1 MEEARRADRIAAIL
15 LDCGAVELRPDK
27 PFTWASGW
35 LAPIYCDNRLTLS
48 FPEVRKEITKELAL
62 AARSFYTAAGA
73 VAGVATA
80 GIPQGSLLAD
90 ALNLP
95 FLYIRPKPKEHGKQ
109 NQVEGRIV
117 PNQPTIVVEDLVSTG
132 GSSIAAAKAL
142 QAEGGRVAGMLA
154 IFTYGF
160 EQAEEAFREEKLKL
174 VTLSNY
180 EALIRVAKDKGAVT
194 SEQLESLSL
203 WRRGPSVWGR

>member
-1 MEEARRADRIAAIL
+1 MEEARRADRIATIL

-27 PFTWASGW
+27 PFQWASGW

-80 GIPQGSLLAD
+80 GIPQGALLAD

-95 FLYIRPKPKEHGKQ
+95 FLYIRPKPKDHGKQ

-132 GSSIAAAKAL
+132 GSSISAAKAL
-142 QAEGGRVAGMLA
+142 QAEGGRVAGMLS
-154 IFTYGF
+154 IFSYGF
-160 EQAEEAFREEKLKL
+160 EQADEAFEEAGLKL
-174 VTLSNY
+174 VNLSNY
-180 EALIRVAKDKGAVT
+180 EALIRVAKDRGVLTAD
-194 SEQLESLSL
+194 QLESLSL
-203 WRRGPSVWGR
+203 WRLGPSVWGR